1 MLKKTA
7 LLAGDGYPYVSK
19 KKSGEG
25 DWCHMAPL
33 LSATLNAI
41 SDIKSQSV
49 GRGAIEA
56 KLQATVNCK
65 RWIRCRDQIF
75 RLLTSCFQLLDFPLQ
90 TFQQFIWTFLYLD
103 FMLRLLQSV
112 HLRFR
117 CWHWQICVHKICSHL
132 IFCGISLAFGFTFG
146 QYQYGKTLVRNVR
159 LQMEARQIALHQVS
173 WCCETR
179 KASMLFVNDTLLY
192 IYELFKVENKFLN
205 LYTWRRPLG
214 CRQPKFR
221 PVPRSI
227 CHCFCCETPFTPQQ
241 YLCRK
246 YSEILR

>member
-1 MLKKTA
+1 MQSQTSNLSQLEGEQLK
-7 LLAGDGYPYVSK
+7 
-19 KKSGEG
+19 
-25 DWCHMAPL
+25 
-33 LSATLNAI
+33 
-41 SDIKSQSV
+41 Q
-49 GRGAIEA
+49 
-56 KLQATVNCK
+56 NCK
-65 RWIRCRDQIF
+65 QQ
-75 RLLTSCFQLLDFPLQ
+75 LTVKGEYAAETKYSAFWPVAFS
-90 TFQQFIWTFLYLD
+90 FWTSRSKHFNNLFLYLD